1 MATDAKTGQPIFGG
15 HNSWGR
21 TRSPKNLAGTQGGT
35 ITPLQNVNGLRG
47 ITADTVGSLGYA
59 TENQRYLHILIE
71 DSNEDDNETVTAFGY
86 CHAFLRW
93 FPLMTTIGG
102 TTPGQSGTQE
112 ISLTGEDADLAPS
125 AQTPGLRTYRV
136 YEIAGVDR
144 VAFVCADASEVN
156 IFAACSTF

>member
-35 ITPLQNVNGLRG
+35 VTPHEALTDLVG
-47 ITADTVGSLGYA
+47 ITAADVGSLGYA
-59 TENQRYLHILIE
+59 TENQRYLHLLIE
-71 DSNEDDNETVTAFGY
+71 DTDEDDSEAVSVFGY

-93 FPLMTTIGG
+93 FPLMSTIGG
-102 TTPGQSGTQE
+102 TTPAQSGTQE
-112 ISLTGEDADLAPS
+112 ISITGETSGTAP
-125 AQTPGLRTYRV
+125 AATIPTKRTYRV

-144 VAFVCADASEVN
+144 VAFFCGDASEIN
-156 IFAACSTF
+156 LFAACSTF